1 MKKFLTI
8 ASAMIAVA
16 TLYVTAQGITL
27 DDVPYNTPMWSQQ
40 DPFGFDTMNVVTV
53 DLSKIKGD
61 IVVITNDMSNIKGTM
76 AVVTNDIK
84 GVKGT
89 MAVVTNDIATLK
101 LYGPRITALEAFT
114 NTVDVASYVKKNE
127 GNGVG
132 SDFLLFG
139 NTGTRSF
146 SIGYHGFGVN
156 QSYDDYDFESFSGPQ
171 GINFEKRSKTTWEE
185 HITWYKDYMIFMMYT
200 SPSGTVGDG
209 REYTL
214 PEGPSSRIAT
224 LHDVVSAT
232 GGIVTVESDP
242 VALPLLATHTNSA
255 GIHLTPTQATR
266 IANSVLGSEI
276 PDYLRNLPAV
286 TNWSFSASGAN
297 KSMSFNSQTGLLFS
311 DEVANVSYLL
321 NCFGLAMLSDNGGGS
336 VSFKLDGIR
345 VSDTLYG
352 YPSGVA
358 SDIATKAD
366 IATAVAG
373 LDPEEKDLKALRL
386 YHYGDPDIEPSPA
399 EWFNFSD
406 GVITGFNYQ
415 AGREHVVIP
424 WEINGQAVV
433 EIGTDFIDMVE
444 TVIAPKSVLRLAD
457 YAFAYNDSVVS
468 VDFPAVTNAG
478 YVALAYCK
486 NLKHIN
492 LPSIV
497 VVPELYRCAAKSL
510 SFPSASRV
518 TYNAINDCTN
528 LVELTFGGAVKPTF
542 DADWN
547 TYGTHPDLKIYVTNP
562 YATGWDGITEVDGTP
577 VVRVVNT
584 DMIEDLIPDVDLTE
598 LTDPYQDTTATLT
611 VVSGTATVVRAS
623 GLYPKLALT
632 DNTVLTVDGST
643 FPDTGTASFKVV
655 VELNGHDLDIDTTDS
670 VLLSAL
676 PVFTGAPLTLLYE
689 RALDGRWVVMP
700 MSEDMAEQDDLA
712 PIYHA
717 VVSKPAIA
725 GKTTFILQPGQT
737 TYETTISDD
746 IEIEF
751 DSSNLSFT
759 GREARFKLRL
769 DVEEYDKE
777 MVFTGIE
784 FVHDLEILCPG
795 VWEFDVSTVD
805 GVSYKAVQTFPEV
818 YEWGSFTYLNKT
830 GTGGSWVSSLQRA
843 AVNPGQ
849 TNTVYFSAPSMAEY
863 ILVRPYVTVNLNKP
877 VTFEVGLV
885 LANVSVD
892 IKTRPDNTIGPV
904 TGLSSGQGITPLFA
918 LKRSLSDSIGVW
930 AANISEPLDGVQ
942 SLFVF
947 SYNARARSMNANE
960 IKAYENGWRPSND
973 TLHPNWK

>member
-89 MAVVTNDIATLK
+89 MAVVTNDVEVLK
-101 LYGPRITALEAFT
+101 LYGPRITSLEAFT

-127 GNGVG
+127 GNGIG
-132 SDFLLFG
+132 SDFSLFG

-171 GINFEKRSKTTWEE
+171 GITFEKRSKTTWEE
-185 HITWYKDYMIFMMYT
+185 HMTWYKDDMIFMMYT

-311 DEVANVSYLL
+311 DEVANVSYFLD
-321 NCFGLAMLSDNGGGS
+321 CFGLAMLSDNGGGS

-373 LDPEEKDLKALRL
+373 LDLEEKDLKALRL
-386 YHYGDPDIEPSPA
+386 YHYGNPDIVESPTN
-399 EWFNFSD
+399 WFTFSG

-424 WEINGQAVV
+424 WEIDGQAVV
-433 EIGTDFIDMVE
+433 EIGADVFIDTVE
-444 TVIAPKSVLRLAD
+444 TVIAPKSVLRLAK
-457 YAFAYNDSVVS
+457 YAFAYNEDVVS

-478 YVALAYCK
+478 YAALAYCK

-528 LVELTFGGAVKPTF
+528 LVELTFGSAVKPTF

-584 DMIEDLIPDVDLTE
+584 EMLADFIPGDPEIGNVVNSLVGPRIAVLEDGTNSWNLAFNWGNHASMGYLTAAALNGYATTSYVQIEVNKPRLASGIVTSPEPDYAWRMQSNDTINVMTVTPVTEPYYTQALTPMTAGNHNTRHLRLTIVENSTGIEGTIIFRGSAGASPWAGAVVLPNGNTDTAFGVYPWVTLDGTMTVTGISFNYSDYSGTLLSNLAGIGITGAIATKFIDLVGTGTQALIITTSTPTHVQGQVETGMGSVNLYVDGWLDQVDVVVDYSEVLDTTYDVGAFATTNYVDDALAGIDPE
-598 LTDPYQDTTATLT
+598 DKDPYQPWTSTI
-611 VVSGTATVVRAS
+611 VPVNGTATVVRAH
-623 GLYPKLALT
+623 GLYPKLELSGK
-632 DNTVLTVDGST
+632 TVIAIDS
-643 FPDTGTASFKVV
+643 DTYPTGGTSAVKLSLFAGANE
-655 VELNGHDLDIDTTDS
+655 VELNEENVMYAEPIEISDT
-670 VLLSAL
+670 
-676 PVFTGAPLTLLYE
+676 E
-689 RALDGRWVVMP
+689 W
-700 MSEDMAEQDDLA
+700 
-712 PIYHA
+712 
-717 VVSKPAIA
+717 
-725 GKTTFILQPGQT
+725 
-737 TYETTISDD
+737 TTIYFERTS
-746 IEIEF
+746 
-751 DSSNLSFT
+751 
-759 GREARFKLRL
+759 
-769 DVEEYDKE
+769 
-777 MVFTGIE
+777 
-784 FVHDLEILCPG
+784 
-795 VWEFDVSTVD
+795 
-805 GVSYKAVQTFPEV
+805 
-818 YEWGSFTYLNKT
+818 
-830 GTGGSWVSSLQRA
+830 
-843 AVNPGQ
+843 
-849 TNTVYFSAPSMAEY
+849 TNTWRA
-863 ILVRPYVTVNLNKP
+863 VT
-877 VTFEVGLV
+877 
-885 LANVSVD
+885 
-892 IKTRPDNTIGPV
+892 
-904 TGLSSGQGITPLFA
+904 
-918 LKRSLSDSIGVW
+918 W
-930 AANISEPLDGVQ
+930 
-942 SLFVF
+942 
-947 SYNARARSMNANE
+947 
-960 IKAYENGWRPSND
+960 
-973 TLHPNWK
+973 